1 MRSTAAEMNTMAVIT
16 VLTLSGRNPAYPCIV
31 TRPSRLT
38 DREWEIARRVCL
50 GEPTRTVAAD
60 LDVSPRTIES
70 HLASVYRK
78 LGVSSRRE
86 LGALLFAQDTS
97 CAPPD

>member
-1 MRSTAAEMNTMAVIT
+1 MRLYT
-16 VLTLSGRNPAYPCIV
+16 CIV
-31 TRPSRLT
+31 IRSSRLT

-50 GEPTRTVAAD
+50 GEPTKTVAAD
-60 LDVSPRTIES
+60 LQISPRTIES

-86 LGALLFAQDTS
+86 LGMLLSAQDASDATTE
-97 CAPPD
+97 